1 MILKRFLVCQNFK
14 SWEVGGAALTKFGWF
29 SNLTIPFPVM
39 RATQRHCCQA
49 ALRGIAVEG
58 SSCAWAESWKDSEDN
73 KRDEIGDRLGV
84 SLRLTFTCW
93 HNNRWRWKSTK
104 SSLSSFK
111 PRVGLSGNV
120 SILPFFTIFELQ
132 KLRTSNLHLIG
143 QWILSVTALA
153 PCVWVLSTWEPCLD
167 SSDPNKGPPEA
178 HDSSKSEYVR
188 TIFRFLVQFLDMK
201 NHDKPS
207 W

>member
-14 SWEVGGAALTKFGWF
+14 SWEVGGAVLTNFGWF

-58 SSCAWAESWKDSEDN
+58 SSCAWAESWKDSERIT
-73 KRDEIGDRLGV
+73 KETRLGTGLV
-84 SLRLTFTCW
+84 YHWGWLSSPVDI
-93 HNNRWRWKSTK
+93 RWRWTSTK

-120 SILPFFTIFELQ
+120 SILPFFPTFELQ

-167 SSDPNKGPPEA
+167 SSDPNKGPLQLMTLRSLNMYVPFSVFR
-178 HDSSKSEYVR
+178 SS
-188 TIFRFLVQFLDMK
+188 F
-201 NHDKPS
+201 
-207 W
+207 

>member
-14 SWEVGGAALTKFGWF
+14 SWEVGGAALTKFGCF
-29 SNLTIPFPVM
+29 SNLTIALSCDESHSEALLPSCFTWH
-39 RATQRHCCQA
+39 RSWRIKLRLGWKLKRQR
-49 ALRGIAVEG
+49 
-58 SSCAWAESWKDSEDN
+58 KDN

-84 SLRLTFTCW
+84 SLRLTFFTCW
-93 HNNRWRWKSTK
+93 QWRWKSTK

-143 QWILSVTALA
+143 QWILSVTASA
-153 PCVWVLSTWEPCLD
+153 PCVWVFSTWEPCLD
-167 SSDPNKGPPEA
+167 SRDPNKGPPEA